1 MNAEHEQL
9 HDVLSEFWDQNVLE
23 VPAAEGDAEEEIAI
37 DMPLVQLD
45 SITAVDVLLD
55 IEKVVGKHLPIEMI
69 VRKGGYSSREQFI
82 EEVIKAVGEFVGAS
96 P

>member
-1 MNAEHEQL
+1 MNTKHEQL
-9 HDVLSEFWDQNVLE
+9 HDVLNAFWDQNVLG
-23 VPAAEGDAEEEIAI
+23 VPADEGDPAEEIAI
-37 DMPLVQLD
+37 DEPLVQLD

-55 IEKVVGKHLPIEMI
+55 IEKVVGKHLAVEKV

-82 EEVIKAVGEFVGAS
+82 EEVIKAVDQFVGAS